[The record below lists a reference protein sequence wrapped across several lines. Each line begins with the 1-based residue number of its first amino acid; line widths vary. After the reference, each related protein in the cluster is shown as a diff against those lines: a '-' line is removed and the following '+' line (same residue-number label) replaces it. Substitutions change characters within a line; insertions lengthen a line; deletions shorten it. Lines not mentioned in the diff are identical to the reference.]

1 MSDRKPFVPLRQT
14 SVVEAEIDG
23 ELVLLDTTSGTLHVL
38 NPVAAAVWGE
48 LDGVRDVDAI
58 VSELSDETGEDVA
71 RVRADVTNFLDRLAS
86 TGLLSGVIPAIG
98 KEARSTSLRQQ
109 PGVIWLTGIPAA
121 GKSTIANE
129 LEIELRRR
137 GRHTY
142 LLDGD
147 RLRRGLN
154 ADLGFSEADRLENV
168 RRVAEVARLMA
179 DAGLIV
185 IVALISPFRASRA
198 AARARF
204 EPGEFIEVFV
214 DTPRDVAE
222 QRDPKGL
229 YLRARRG
236 ELRDFTSIDSP
247 YEPPD
252 APELRIE
259 TTRVSA
265 EEAAAQVLAL
275 LDLREG
281 SRA

>member
-1 MSDRKPFVPLRQT
+1 VSDWNSCVPVRQS
-14 SVVEAEIDG
+14 SVIGAEIDG
-23 ELVLLDTTSGTLHVL
+23 ELVLLDTASGALHVL

-48 LDGVRDVDAI
+48 LDGVRPVEAI
-58 VSELSDETGEDVA
+58 VADLSVETGEDVA
-71 RVRADVTNFLDRLAS
+71 RVGADVTDFLERLAN
-86 TGLLSGVIPAIG
+86 TGLLSGGTPAIG
-98 KEARSTSLRQQ
+98 RESRSSSLRQQ
-109 PGVIWLTGIPAA
+109 PAVIWLTGIPGA
-121 GKSTIANE
+121 GKSTLANE
-129 LEIELRRR
+129 LELELQRR

-185 IVALISPFRASRA
+185 IVALISPYRASRA

-214 DTPRDVAE
+214 DTPREIAE

-229 YLRARRG
+229 YGRARRG

-252 APELRIE
+252 APELRID
-259 TTRVSA
+259 TTQLPA
-265 EEAAAQVLAL
+265 QEAARQVLEL
-275 LDLREG
+275 LDRG
-281 SRA
+281 